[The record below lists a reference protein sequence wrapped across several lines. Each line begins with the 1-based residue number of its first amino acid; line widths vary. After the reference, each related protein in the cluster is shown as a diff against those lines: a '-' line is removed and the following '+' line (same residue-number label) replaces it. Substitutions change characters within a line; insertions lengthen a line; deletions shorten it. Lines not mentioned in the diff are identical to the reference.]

1 MSERIQR
8 RRSPSTRDAAAAT
21 ADTALTAELGTGG
34 AAVDYDA
41 LLDEIDGL
49 LESDAVE
56 YVKNF
61 VQKGGQ

>member
-8 RRSPSTRDAAAAT
+8 QGSRRENRRADEAVEAAPQRR
-21 ADTALTAELGTGG
+21 
-34 AAVDYDA
+34 AVDYDA
-41 LLDEIDGL
+41 LLDEIDVVL
-49 LESDAVE
+49 ASDAAD

>member
-8 RRSPSTRDAAAAT
+8 RRSRTEDAEVEVVDPAPQ
-21 ADTALTAELGTGG
+21 GQ
-34 AAVDYDA
+34 AVDYDA
-41 LLDEIDGL
+41 LPDEIDGV
-49 LESDAVE
+49 LESNAEE